1 MSRQE
6 KGGWTNTCWQIQA
19 SDSVCVHAQ
28 ETAPLQ
34 SLILFWN
41 RHLTVLCLYIEMF
54 MHLKA
59 SFKQSHA
66 AQCGNQKLPI
76 IIILQKS
83 ELIYMVW
90 MIYSPSSPKKKKS
103 VKKLGVQHGNH
114 CSWGSNYLCSMLF
127 SLADWQH
134 CTVWIPHCAFG
145 KDVFPSQE
153 YTPTWTLLGAHTDV
167 FLLAGTEALH
177 THLAT
182 CNLWHIQ
189 LTSGTWTSHL
199 LLMWWGYFTYA
210 VAV

>member
-59 SFKQSHA
+59 SFKQSHE
-66 AQCGNQKLPI
+66 AQCGNQKLPR

-90 MIYSPSSPKKKKS
+90 MIYPPSSPKKKN
-103 VKKLGVQHGNH
+103 QWR
-114 CSWGSNYLCSMLF
+114 SWEYNMEITAHEALIIIFALCSSALQTDNIAQCEF
-127 SLADWQH
+127 P
-134 CTVWIPHCAFG
+134 TV
-145 KDVFPSQE
+145 
-153 YTPTWTLLGAHTDV
+153 
-167 FLLAGTEALH
+167 
-177 THLAT
+177 HLARMCFLHRST
-182 CNLWHIQ
+182 PLPEHCLEH
-189 LTSGTWTSHL
+189 T
-199 LLMWWGYFTYA
+199 LMYFC
-210 VAV
+210 